1 MYVHTYVYI
10 IYVCLCVYIYIYNIS
25 ILYYVQICK
34 KYSFNWENLHWMK
47 HFKILLSCP
56 STVKFLPRAMY

>member
-1 MYVHTYVYI
+1 MPM
-10 IYVCLCVYIYIYNIS
+10 CVYISITCLFYI
-25 ILYYVQICK
+25 YYVQICK